1 VYWLFKC
8 QKKVSTYRAI
18 SILKRETCK
27 FICRFI
33 FIS

>member
-1 VYWLFKC
+1 MSKI
-8 QKKVSTYRAI
+8 VSTYREI

-33 FIS
+33 FIL